1 MNSIKDATNA
11 YIEGCKGKVAATFST
26 TFVKAIMAGFMIALG
41 AAGSNV
47 AAHAVTNVGLSRTIA
62 GCVFPMG
69 LMMVIFMGA
78 ELFTGDCMAAMAT
91 MTGKINVAQTIKL
104 LVIVYIG
111 NFVGGALMAYM
122 AFVAGQWNYSS
133 NLLGAYTIKVALGK
147 ATISF
152 PAGISSGILCNILVC
167 AAVIMALCAKEAAG
181 KLLVSFFIILLFVTS
196 GYEHCVANM
205 YYITAGLIAKTN
217 PAYVQAAE
225 EAYGITAESLANLN
239 VYNFLVSNL
248 IPVTIGNILGG
259 MVFVGLPLAKMYGN
273 KEN

>member
-11 YIEGCKGKVAATFST
+11 YIEGCKGKVAASFTT

-47 AAHAVTNVGLSRTIA
+47 AAHAVTNVGLARTIA

-91 MTGKINVAQTIKL
+91 MTKKITVAQTIKL
-104 LVIVYIG
+104 LIIVYLG
-111 NFVGGALMAYM
+111 NFVGGILMVALTY
-122 AFVAGQWNYSS
+122 VTGQWNYSG

-147 ATISF
+147 ATIGF
-152 PAGISSGILCNILVC
+152 GAGVASGILCNILVC
-167 AAVIMALCAKEAAG
+167 GAVIMALCSKEASG

-205 YYITAGLIAKTN
+205 YYITAGLFAKMN

-239 VYNFLVSNL
+239 IYNFLVTNL

-259 MVFVGLPLAKMYGN
+259 MVFVGWPLAKMYGN
-273 KEN
+273 KD